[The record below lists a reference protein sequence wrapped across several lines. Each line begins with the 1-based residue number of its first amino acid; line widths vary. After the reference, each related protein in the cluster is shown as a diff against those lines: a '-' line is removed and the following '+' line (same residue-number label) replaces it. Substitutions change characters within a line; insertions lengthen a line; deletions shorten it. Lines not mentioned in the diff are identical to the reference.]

1 MLHNFAFKNRLHHL
15 CAAAIAIF
23 SYLLSGDEC
32 KAVIKTLESKSPA
45 ITPSNGQYQTAGMFC
60 QLSAQF
66 NGLSQEIRSFF
77 LAVLF
82 PNPQF
87 KIDEV
92 SFCADICHNWCIS
105 VKTLVGTGYAFL
117 IGFRIV
123 KGGLHQYRQEQ
134 SRYPGLSAL
143 CAFHAACRH
152 LPAGCLCAGVIFL
165 TKLLFPSICPTNTRP
180 LGVMSRSSLNS
191 MCIFF
196 IALPP
201 PVF

>member
-45 ITPSNGQYQTAGMFC
+45 LTPSNGQYQTAGMFC

-66 NGLSQEIRSFF
+66 NGLSQKIRSFF

-92 SFCADICHNWCIS
+92 SFCTDICHNWCIS

-123 KGGLHQYRQEQ
+123 KGGYINIDRNKAVIQ
-134 SRYPGLSAL
+134 G
-143 CAFHAACRH
+143 CRLYVH
-152 LPAGCLCAGVIFL
+152 FTQHVDICLLDVFAQG
-165 TKLLFPSICPTNTRP
+165 S
-180 LGVMSRSSLNS
+180 
-191 MCIFF
+191 FF
-196 IALPP
+196 
-201 PVF
+201 

>member
-1 MLHNFAFKNRLHHL
+1 MFSDASLPESSRMSSGFSVSCLHSSMVSLRK
-15 CAAAIAIF
+15 
-23 SYLLSGDEC
+23 SGVSFWQC
-32 KAVIKTLESKSPA
+32 CFP
-45 ITPSNGQYQTAGMFC
+45 
-60 QLSAQF
+60 
-66 NGLSQEIRSFF
+66 IR
-77 LAVLF
+77 
-82 PNPQF
+82 QF

-105 VKTLVGTGYAFL
+105 VKTLEVRDTPSLLDFELSRGY
-117 IGFRIV
+117 
-123 KGGLHQYRQEQ
+123 HQYRQEQ

-152 LPAGCLCAGVIFL
+152 LPAGCLCAGLIFL

>member
-1 MLHNFAFKNRLHHL
+1 MLHNFAFKNRLHHPGRSVRYKQ
-15 CAAAIAIF
+15 F
-23 SYLLSGDEC
+23 SHHVDARYSGS
-32 KAVIKTLESKSPA
+32 IPWRIPA
-45 ITPSNGQYQTAGMFC
+45 ILLYFPVWDSVLWWKWFFR

-123 KGGLHQYRQEQ
+123 QKGLHQYRQEQ

-143 CAFHAACRH
+143 CAFHAACLYH
-152 LPAGCLCAGVIFL
+152 FIIHTICLF
-165 TKLLFPSICPTNTRP
+165 STNI
-180 LGVMSRSSLNS
+180 MY
-191 MCIFF
+191 
-196 IALPP
+196 
-201 PVF
+201 

>member
-1 MLHNFAFKNRLHHL
+1 MLDILAAFPDG
-15 CAAAIAIF
+15 F
-23 SYLLSGDEC
+23 QPDE
-32 KAVIKTLESKSPA
+32 
-45 ITPSNGQYQTAGMFC
+45 QWFFR

-123 KGGLHQYRQEQ
+123 KGGYINIDRNKAVIQ
-134 SRYPGLSAL
+134 G
-143 CAFHAACRH
+143 CRLYVH
-152 LPAGCLCAGVIFL
+152 FTQHVDICLLDVFAQGIPDHVKTL
-165 TKLLFPSICPTNTRP
+165 TECFGGRNRI
-180 LGVMSRSSLNS
+180 GD
-191 MCIFF
+191 
-196 IALPP
+196 A
-201 PVF
+201 